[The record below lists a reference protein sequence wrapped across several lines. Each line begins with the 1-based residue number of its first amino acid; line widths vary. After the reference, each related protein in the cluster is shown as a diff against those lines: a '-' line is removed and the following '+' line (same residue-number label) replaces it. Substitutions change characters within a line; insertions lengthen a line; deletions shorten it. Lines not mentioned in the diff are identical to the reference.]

1 MSVLIIVLISCC
13 FLNTFFVEII
23 CISSDSSQAKS
34 CTPPSYAIEETS
46 SESSGWTNY
55 FPKIESPKPFK
66 VSSDRADSS
75 SKVTKEYEDKLAFV
89 TRKKV
94 LGLPAP
100 TKWGDFGIKV
110 WEPKLPNDP
119 KGKGKK
125 RMG

>member
-1 MSVLIIVLISCC
+1 MIVLISCC

-23 CISSDSSQAKS
+23 YISSDSSQVMS

-55 FPKIESPKPFK
+55 FPKIESPKPLK
-66 VSSDRADSS
+66 VSSKRADSS
-75 SKVTKEYEDKLAFV
+75 SNLTKEYEDKLAFV
-89 TRKKV
+89 ARENV
-94 LGLPAP
+94 LGLAAP
-100 TKWGDFGIKV
+100 TKWEDFGIKV

-125 RMG
+125 KMG